1 MTRGWGRQRPRPF
14 KLAFRNRGCRGF
26 QNRRSDAEGETLSHN
41 RGARKVHSENLYQL
55 VTYVM
60 NVPSLNMAWAADG
73 VLVYPRVTEKLREE
87 YSILGRK
94 FSVFTV
100 DLAAPWQ
107 SIDREIRELFR

>member
-1 MTRGWGRQRPRPF
+1 
-14 KLAFRNRGCRGF
+14 
-26 QNRRSDAEGETLSHN
+26 
-41 RGARKVHSENLYQL
+41 
-55 VTYVM
+55 M

>member
-1 MTRGWGRQRPRPF
+1 
-14 KLAFRNRGCRGF
+14 
-26 QNRRSDAEGETLSHN
+26 
-41 RGARKVHSENLYQL
+41 
-55 VTYVM
+55 
-60 NVPSLNMAWAADG
+60 MAWAADG